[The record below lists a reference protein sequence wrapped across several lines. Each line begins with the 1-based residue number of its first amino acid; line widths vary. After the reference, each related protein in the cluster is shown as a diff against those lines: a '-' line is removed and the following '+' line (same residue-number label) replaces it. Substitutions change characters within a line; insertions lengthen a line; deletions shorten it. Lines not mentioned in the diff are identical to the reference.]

1 MKGYDKV
8 SAVCITI
15 IRAIELQR
23 GVYTA
28 VSMQKPAVTT
38 LLLAVALAG
47 ISLGVNPAHGS
58 YRRPLLAQGTVTVQ
72 PNQTVFGVVADCYNI
87 PLFDFCTGERIGFA
101 GALQISLHMSAKGSI
116 QQRSTRT
123 RSVLCASEPSSSKP
137 KKQNC
142 TTLVVVSLSFAVL
155 FYITLRIL
163 NYHGGDR
170 ERRPIYI

>member
-1 MKGYDKV
+1 M
-8 SAVCITI
+8 
-15 IRAIELQR
+15 QR

-101 GALQISLHMSAKGSI
+101 FE
-116 QQRSTRT
+116 
-123 RSVLCASEPSSSKP
+123 C
-137 KKQNC
+137 
-142 TTLVVVSLSFAVL
+142 
-155 FYITLRIL
+155 L
-163 NYHGGDR
+163 NDL
-170 ERRPIYI
+170 